1 MHVKILMCVSNKNAY
16 KSEDNP
22 YVKHLIHFTCKC
34 PKDHEIFNHFFDL
47 HSFGNKIPQI
57 RDYTG
62 TIRDK
67 CYCSKLTY
75 SDIWLFCTQ
84 VSYVLNFACHKICI
98 EDTKDI
104 RNFLEK
110 NKVVSFD
117 QYLKQISCEPFFYFE
132 NNCIHVSLNNPRYDV
147 PVKTDSRHVFYRS

>member
-1 MHVKILMCVSNKNAY
+1 M
-16 KSEDNP
+16 
-22 YVKHLIHFTCKC
+22 
-34 PKDHEIFNHFFDL
+34 
-47 HSFGNKIPQI
+47 HSFGNKVPQI

-75 SDIWLFCTQ
+75 PNIFQFCTQ
-84 VSYVLNFACHKICI
+84 VRYVLSFTCHKICI
-98 EDTKDI
+98 DDTKDI

-117 QYLKQISCEPFFYFE
+117 QYLKQISSEPCFHFE
-132 NNCIHVSLNNPRYDV
+132 NNCIHVSLDNPKYNV
-147 PVKTDSRHVFYRS
+147 PAKTDSRPAFYRS